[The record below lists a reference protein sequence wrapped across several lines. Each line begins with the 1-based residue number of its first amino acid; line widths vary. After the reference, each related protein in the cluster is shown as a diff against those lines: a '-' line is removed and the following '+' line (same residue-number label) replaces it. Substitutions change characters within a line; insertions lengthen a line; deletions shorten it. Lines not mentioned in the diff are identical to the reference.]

1 MKKFTFS
8 LERVLNYKE
17 QIEQSL
23 RSEHGQAVRKVKEK
37 EAQIEE
43 LETGF
48 ARYTT
53 DLEEVKSQ
61 EVSAARLR
69 AYEGYL
75 GTLIGRIVLEKKN
88 LIVLQK
94 EEERKREQVIEAK
107 KETSSIQ
114 KLKEKKEK
122 EYAAQSAKVQ
132 EREIEEFVSNRSM
145 KQKKN
150 QG

>member
-17 QIEQSL
+17 QVEQSL

-48 ARYTT
+48 ARYTS
-53 DLEEVKSQ
+53 DLEEVKAQ

-75 GTLIGRIVLEKKN
+75 GTLIGRIAMEKKN
-88 LIVLQK
+88 LLVLEK

-114 KLKEKKEK
+114 KLKEKKQK
-122 EYAAQSAKVQ
+122 EYAAQSAKLE

-145 KQKKN
+145 EQKKN

>member
-17 QIEQSL
+17 QVEQSL

-37 EAQIEE
+37 EAQIQE

-48 ARYTT
+48 VKYTT
-53 DLEEVKSQ
+53 DLEEAKAQ
-61 EVSAARLR
+61 EISAARLR
-69 AYEGYL
+69 TYEGYL
-75 GTLIGRIVLEKKN
+75 GTLIGRITQEKKN
-88 LIVLQK
+88 LLILQK

-114 KLKEKKEK
+114 KLKEKKQR
-122 EYAAQSAKVQ
+122 EYAVQSMKEE
-132 EREIEEFVSNRSM
+132 ERGIEEFVSNRSIE
-145 KQKKN
+145 QKKD